1 MGFALHY
8 YRYYSTPGNNILLAM
23 ERTTHVT
30 MRLVSVHDTTPA
42 HHHGIEVHII
52 YYIAIA

>member
-1 MGFALHY
+1 
-8 YRYYSTPGNNILLAM
+8 M